1 MENKVVKALFEKALE
16 KEQTYN
22 DAVER
27 WGEDNLAARVYW
39 TAFDPLFEVIKNAG
53 LEIEYHRWID
63 SKREGE

>member
-1 MENKVVKALFEKALE
+1 MDTIKKALFEKAWE

-27 WGEDNLAARVYW
+27 WGEDNLATRFYW
-39 TAFDPLFEVIKNAG
+39 TAFEPLFEVIKNAG
-53 LEIEYHRWID
+53 LKIEYHRWID

>member
-1 MENKVVKALFEKALE
+1 MDAIKKALFEKALE

-27 WGEDNLAARVYW
+27 WGEDNLAAKVYW

>member
-1 MENKVVKALFEKALE
+1 MKNKVVKALFEKAWE

-27 WGEDNLAARVYW
+27 WGEDNLAAKVYW
-39 TAFDPLFEVIKNAG
+39 TAFDPLFEVIKSAG

>member
-1 MENKVVKALFEKALE
+1 MENKVVKALFEKAWE

-27 WGEDNLAARVYW
+27 WGEDNLAAKVYW

-53 LEIEYHRWID
+53 LEIEYHRWVAEQEN
-63 SKREGE
+63 R

>member
-1 MENKVVKALFEKALE
+1 MDAIKKALFEKALE

-27 WGEDNLAARVYW
+27 WGEDSLAAKVYW

>member
-1 MENKVVKALFEKALE
+1 MDAIKKALFEKALE

-27 WGEDNLAARVYW
+27 WGEDNLATRVYW

>member
-1 MENKVVKALFEKALE
+1 MDAIKKALFEKALE

>member
-1 MENKVVKALFEKALE
+1 MENKVVKALFEKAWE

-22 DAVER
+22 DAVEH
-27 WGEDNLAARVYW
+27 WGEDNLAAKVYW

>member
-1 MENKVVKALFEKALE
+1 MENKVVKALFEKAWE

-27 WGEDNLAARVYW
+27 WGEDNLAAKVYW

-53 LEIEYHRWID
+53 LEIEYHCWID

>member
-1 MENKVVKALFEKALE
+1 MENKAVKALFEKAWE

-27 WGEDNLAARVYW
+27 WGEDNLAAKVYW
-39 TAFDPLFEVIKNAG
+39 TAFAPLFEVIKNAG

>member
-1 MENKVVKALFEKALE
+1 MENKVVKALFEKAWE

-22 DAVER
+22 DAVEC
-27 WGEDNLAARVYW
+27 WGEDNLAAKVYW
-39 TAFDPLFEVIKNAG
+39 TAFDPLFEVIKSAG

>member
-1 MENKVVKALFEKALE
+1 MDAIKKALFEKALE

-27 WGEDNLAARVYW
+27 WGEDNLAAKIYW

>member
-27 WGEDNLAARVYW
+27 WGEDNLAAKVYW
-39 TAFDPLFEVIKNAG
+39 TAFDPLLEVIKNAG

>member
-1 MENKVVKALFEKALE
+1 MENKVVKALFEKAWE

-27 WGEDNLAARVYW
+27 WGEDNLAAKVYW
-39 TAFDPLFEVIKNAG
+39 TAFALLFEVIKNAG